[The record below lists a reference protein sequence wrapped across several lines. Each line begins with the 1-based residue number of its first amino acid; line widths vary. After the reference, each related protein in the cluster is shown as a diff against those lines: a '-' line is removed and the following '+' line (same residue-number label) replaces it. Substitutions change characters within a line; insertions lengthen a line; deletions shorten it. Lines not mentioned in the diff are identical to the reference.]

1 MKVSALAVG
10 RRANRA
16 LPGGSARF
24 GRLSGLVGLIV
35 VMDDGLALDA
45 VTMLLFD
52 DGGPVA
58 RLVLLDNRLLANA
71 VPVVIPVSLADG
83 YAGADRANANA
94 HFIRQRRRCEGA
106 NGRCNQQ
113 KLLHRLLLQMERER
127 NGRRL
132 PPFQWNSH
140 KQTTALRAGP
150 PCESNHHPTKGCVCG
165 NFAVVSPKAV
175 VGSVQDVFEL
185 ARSER

>member
-35 VMDDGLALDA
+35 VIDDGLALDA

-127 NGRRL
+127 NGRR
-132 PPFQWNSH
+132 PPSFQWNSH
-140 KQTTALRAGP
+140 KQTPAVGAGRHANRFETGTGEGTEFRRGFPEAQKTAR
-150 PCESNHHPTKGCVCG
+150 G
-165 NFAVVSPKAV
+165 NT
-175 VGSVQDVFEL
+175 
-185 ARSER
+185 